1 MSGKKKK
8 SGNKEKK
15 KLQRNIN
22 KQKQRELQNK
32 QQTNWDLL
40 KKRMQREYRMKQKQR
55 EFQMK
60 QRYRRNLICKLYL
73 IRTMTQW
80 KMLVTKH
87 RGIQM
92 FKWICICQSSKKMIR
107 VNKYI
112 HKTRMTTLTKTKG
125 LTEKVILRKMKSKR
139 KEAKKYQQVLI
150 SLHQKLEFKL
160 MSPFLKTVKKK
171 KKRSIYSIRV
181 SLEKYSM
188 WTRMD
193 KYPNLRILKML
204 QKM

>member
-1 MSGKKKK
+1 
-8 SGNKEKK
+8 
-15 KLQRNIN
+15 
-22 KQKQRELQNK
+22 
-32 QQTNWDLL
+32 
-40 KKRMQREYRMKQKQR
+40 
-55 EFQMK
+55 
-60 QRYRRNLICKLYL
+60 
-73 IRTMTQW
+73 
-80 KMLVTKH
+80 
-87 RGIQM
+87 
-92 FKWICICQSSKKMIR
+92 MIR
-107 VNKYI
+107 VNKHI
-112 HKTRMTTLTKTKG
+112 HKIRMITLTTLTKTKG

-160 MSPFLKTVKKK
+160 MSPILKTVKKK